1 MKSTGIVRHDAFLN
15 HLTEE
20 GHPENKGRLE
30 SIYAMLDGPDMQKRF
45 VEIEPRPASEEEV
58 CLVHAPEYLEQIAA
72 TEGREYSR
80 LTADTH
86 ASAGSYQAA
95 LLAAGGVLTA
105 IERVHAGELS
115 HAFALVRPPGHHAER
130 SRAMGF
136 CLFGNAAMGAMFARR
151 ELGLKRVLIIDWDV
165 HHGNGTQHAFEADP
179 SVLFFSL
186 HQHPLFPGTGV
197 FTETGLGP
205 GEGCTVNLPLP
216 KGYGDGEY
224 AAIFERLLRPLAIE
238 FAPELI
244 LVSAGFDTHAADPL
258 GGMRM
263 TTAGFGG
270 LTRSLMET
278 AKTCGDG
285 KLVFILEGGYD
296 RESMAACTRAVLD
309 ELTGATI
316 SSASLMAE
324 QAAPKKVRYAL
335 SRCRH
340 VHRQFWK
347 SLEAVG

>member
-1 MKSTGIVRHDAFLN
+1 
-15 HLTEE
+15 
-20 GHPENKGRLE
+20 
-30 SIYAMLDGPDMQKRF
+30 MLDEPEMQKRF
-45 VEIEPRPASEEEV
+45 VEIEPRPASEKEV
-58 CLVHAPEYLEQIAA
+58 CLVHAPEYLNRIAA
-72 TEGREYSR
+72 TEGKEYSH

-95 LLAAGGVLTA
+95 MLAAGGVLRA
-105 IERVHAGELS
+105 IEQVKAGELQ

-136 CLFGNAAMGAMFARR
+136 CLFSNTAIGAMFARR

-165 HHGNGTQHAFEADP
+165 HHGNGTQHAFEEDP

-205 GEGCTVNLPLP
+205 GEGYTVNLPLP

-224 AAIFERLLRPLAIE
+224 AAIFEKVLRPIAKE

-263 TTAGFGG
+263 TEAGFAG

-278 AKTCGDG
+278 AEMCGDG
-285 KLVFILEGGYD
+285 KLVFVLEGGYD
-296 RESMAACTRAVLD
+296 QCSIANSTRAVLD
-309 ELTGATI
+309 ELTGVTV
-316 SSASLMAE
+316 SSPSRMAE
-324 QAAPKKVRYAL
+324 RAVPKKLGYAV
-335 SRCRH
+335 SRCQH
-340 VHRQFWK
+340 VHQRFWK
-347 SLEAVG
+347 GLGAAG

>member
-1 MKSTGIVRHDAFLN
+1 MKAVGIVRHDAFMN

-30 SIYAMLDGPDMQKRF
+30 SIYAMLDEPDMQDRF
-45 VEIEPRPASEEEV
+45 VEIAPRPASEKEV
-58 CLVHAPEYLEQIAA
+58 CLVHAPEYLNQIAA
-72 TEGREYSR
+72 TEGKEYSR

-86 ASAGSYQAA
+86 ASAGSYRAA

-105 IERVHAGELS
+105 VERVHAGDLTQ
-115 HAFALVRPPGHHAER
+115 AFALVRPPGHHAER

-179 SVLFFSL
+179 SVLFFSI

-197 FTETGLGP
+197 FTETGIGP

-224 AAIFERLLRPLAIE
+224 AAIFEKLLRPLAIE

-263 TTAGFGG
+263 TAEGFAG
-270 LTRSLMET
+270 LTRSLMDT
-278 AKTCGDG
+278 AEICADG

-296 RESMAACTRAVLD
+296 RQSMADSTRAVLN
-309 ELTGATI
+309 ELTGVTV
-316 SSASLMAE
+316 SPASLMAE
-324 QAAPKKVRYAL
+324 QAVPKKVNYAL

-347 SLEAVG
+347 NLEAPG